1 MSTCLFC
8 RIIDHSI
15 PSTIVYEDEHA
26 LAFQDI
32 HPQAPVHLLVIPR
45 RHIQSV
51 QELEGTDGHLLS
63 HLVQTCVKLSTQ
75 RGLGA
80 SGYRIV
86 TNSGPDAGQTV
97 FHLHFHLLGGRPLGW
112 PPG

>member
-8 RIIDHSI
+8 KIAVRAIQ
-15 PSTIVYEDEHA
+15 STIVHEDEHA

-32 HPQAPVHLLVIPR
+32 NPQAPVHLLVIPK
-45 RHIQSV
+45 RHVESV
-51 QELEGTDGHLLS
+51 QELANEDAVLLGS
-63 HLVQTCVKLSTQ
+63 LLQTCVRLAKST
-75 RGLGA
+75 GISE

-86 TNSGPDAGQTV
+86 ANTGPHAGQTV
-97 FHLHFHLLGGRPLGW
+97 FHLHFHLLGGRPMMW

>member
-1 MSTCLFC
+1 VSTCLFC
-8 RIIDHSI
+8 RIIDRSI

-51 QELEGTDGHLLS
+51 QELEGTDGHLLG
-63 HLVQTCVKLSTQ
+63 HLVQTCVKLSIQ